1 MSVTEKSVSNRDAP
15 IPVNGDVVGG
25 GLLAVLALL
34 HLFVLQIGGTIGVVL
49 LLVVWPLIGGA
60 VGTYFNNEYR
70 PERQRDLAVVG
81 AVAGVFGTATI
92 GIVLL
97 LSGFA
102 GLWSPFVFDFFGSQ
116 LAPVVIG
123 ATVLFALTWTVFG
136 YVGGYV
142 AREALN

>member
-1 MSVTEKSVSNRDAP
+1 MSVTEESVSTRDAP
-15 IPVNGDVVGG
+15 LPVNGDVVGG
-25 GLLAVLALL
+25 GVLAVLALL
-34 HLFVLQIGGTIGVVL
+34 HLFVLGIGGAVGALL

-70 PERQRDLAVVG
+70 PERERDLAVVG

-92 GIVLL
+92 AIVLL
-97 LSGFA
+97 LSGIA
-102 GLWSPFVFDFFGSQ
+102 GLWPPFVFDFFGTQ

-136 YVGGYV
+136 YVGGY
-142 AREALN
+142 ATREALN